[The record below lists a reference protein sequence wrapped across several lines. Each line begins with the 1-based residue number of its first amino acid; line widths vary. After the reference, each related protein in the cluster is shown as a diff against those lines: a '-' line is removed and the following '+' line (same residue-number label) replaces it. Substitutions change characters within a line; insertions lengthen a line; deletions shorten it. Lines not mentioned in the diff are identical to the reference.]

1 MEDCGQGS
9 GWPWVLVC
17 GGWGVNT
24 PIHDRDSALVLP
36 DSAVSQWKSRS
47 GRMPCIP
54 LLAFLRSF
62 SPCLKVEWVF
72 FLMCAHSRKKLSYP
86 PPGHIIEQSVLVECI
101 IQQTS
106 PLKVKSR
113 GENHRKWGQVAFVS
127 SALYLLFV
135 LLNILAPLL
144 RFIDSVYS
152 SWNELH
158 KFVVLFTLLGMFSPS
173 VFLKENH
180 VHPTLY

>member
-1 MEDCGQGS
+1 
-9 GWPWVLVC
+9 
-17 GGWGVNT
+17 
-24 PIHDRDSALVLP
+24 
-36 DSAVSQWKSRS
+36 
-47 GRMPCIP
+47 
-54 LLAFLRSF
+54 
-62 SPCLKVEWVF
+62 
-72 FLMCAHSRKKLSYP
+72 MCAHSRKKLSYP

-173 VFLKENH
+173 VFLKEKSCPPNFILNISVYMGTQKQSQTEAETGVLVTDMKNTTEEHSEH
-180 VHPTLY
+180 VQWTFFSLAAETSKSNS